1 MDVLLFKYL
10 AAKNGDTMRDVAK
23 AIKVSTATISNRLT
37 NKRGDFTRADIQ
49 TLKERWKL
57 TPEQVDKVFLQTD
70 AEPEV

>member
-37 NKRGDFTRADIQ
+37 SKRGDFTRADIQ

-57 TPEQVDKVFLQTD
+57 TPEEVVKVFLQTD
-70 AEPEV
+70 AGPEV

>member
-23 AIKVSTATISNRLT
+23 AIKVSATTISNRLT
-37 NKRGDFTRADIQ
+37 SKRGDFTRADIQ

-57 TPEQVDKVFLQTD
+57 TPEEVVKVFLQTD
-70 AEPEV
+70 AKPEI

>member
-23 AIKVSTATISNRLT
+23 AIKVSATTISYRLT

-57 TPEQVDKVFLQTD
+57 TPEEVVKVFLQTD
-70 AEPEV
+70 AKPEI